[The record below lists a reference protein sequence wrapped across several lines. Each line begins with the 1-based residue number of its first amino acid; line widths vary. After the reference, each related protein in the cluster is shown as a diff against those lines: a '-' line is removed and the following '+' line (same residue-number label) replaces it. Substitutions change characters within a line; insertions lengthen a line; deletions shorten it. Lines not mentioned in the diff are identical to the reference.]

1 MKRNLLTAGLFA
13 VMLALPMQAGI
24 VKGTVIDEATQKP
37 LGGVVVSMAGGSI
50 MTTTAADGT
59 YVLEGVEE
67 GTGVVAFNASGYGV
81 ESVDVTVTQT
91 PLTVNVDVTS
101 KTEARDVVA
110 EGTQAAREENTLLF
124 DESMLEDEGATSS
137 QSVAYLSGSSDD
149 VFLSASS
156 YVFSPMRFSI
166 RGYDQR
172 DQVTYINGIDFTD
185 TERGRFNYSSL
196 GGLNNATRNKD
207 IVHGLEMTGFGY
219 GSLTG
224 ATNINTLAADYAAG
238 SQVGL
243 AYTNRAYNL
252 RAQATYATGLMNNG
266 WAFTGSIV
274 YRWAE
279 KGRAE
284 GTSYSSLAYFF
295 AAQKKW
301 ANHSIALTA
310 WNNHTERGQSSAST
324 QEVYDYRGIYYNS
337 YWGYQDGKVRN
348 SRIVK
353 TMDPTVLLNYI
364 WDIDTESNLKV
375 GAAFHYNMYSNSAL
389 SFYNAPDPRPD
400 YYRVLPSFQYT
411 NLGVNGPGDTSD
423 PNYGYV
429 NTDLYN
435 YLDEQWRNNNTD
447 FTQINWDALYRANY
461 LNNAA
466 TPNASAHYMLERR
479 HNDLMEGM
487 MNALYTNQ
495 LTDKLKLTAGISA
508 KYGKGMHYK
517 TVEDLLGG
525 NQWIDIDQFAER
537 DFANNPIIVQNDLDN
552 PNRVVKEGDV
562 FGYNYNLHVLKGSA
576 FVDNFWNT
584 RYFDIYYAVAL
595 NYTQFQ
601 REGLMR
607 NGRAEVIGV
616 QSKGYG
622 FQAMF
627 IDPSIKAGLT
637 WKADAHNRVFANV
650 LAESR
655 APLPSYSYVAPR
667 VKDTLIPGLKSEK
680 VLSYDV
686 NWVFNYP
693 GVKGRVTLYQTHMI
707 DGTEST
713 GYYNDEFR
721 TYVNHTLTGVD
732 RVFRGI
738 ELGVD
743 VELGAG
749 FSIEAAANI
758 GDYRYT
764 DDCKGVMS
772 AENGCNLFTGEIP
785 TDVSETTD
793 IVEKVYTKNLMVANG
808 PQIASSITLDYFHPS
823 MWFADITLS
832 YYDKN
837 YLDFSPARRTKMN
850 IEGGVYRDKLG
861 NNMVYDGYTKDSYP
875 ILGKQERLK
884 GGFLLDASV
893 GKVLYF
899 NNRAQSL
906 NINLSLNNLLNNT
919 SMVTGGYQQSRLSR
933 DTKSYGK
940 PIQAV
945 DKFPNRY
952 YYAWGFNMFLNV
964 AFKF

>member
-1 MKRNLLTAGLFA
+1 MKRVFYVAALFA
-13 VMLALPMQAGI
+13 MSMVSPMHAAI
-24 VKGTVIDEATQKP
+24 VQGTVIDDASARP
-37 LGGVVVSMAGGSI
+37 LAGVAVSIAGGSAT
-50 MTTTAADGT
+50 TTTAIDGT
-59 YVLEGVEE
+59 YVLQNVEE
-67 GTGVVAFNASGYGV
+67 GMHSIAFSSENHALQ
-81 ESVDVTVTQT
+81 SVDVTVMSD
-91 PLTVNVDVTS
+91 PLVVNVVMEPKDNRV
-101 KTEARDVVA
+101 KEAANDL
-110 EGTQAAREENTLLF
+110 QATREENTLLF
-124 DESMLEDEGATSS
+124 DESLLEDEGAAAS
-137 QSVAYLSGSSDD
+137 QSVVYLSSSSDD
-149 VFLSASS
+149 PFLSASS
-156 YVFSPMRFSI
+156 YVYSPMRFSI

-172 DQVTYINGIDFTD
+172 DHVTYINGIDFTD

-207 IVHGLEMTGFGY
+207 NVHGLEMTGFGY

-224 ATNINTLAADYAAG
+224 ATNINTHAADYAAG
-238 SQVGL
+238 TQVGL
-243 AYTNRAYNL
+243 SYTNRAYNL

-266 WAFTGSIV
+266 WAFTGSMV

-284 GTSYSSLAYFF
+284 GTSYNSFGYFF
-295 AAQKKW
+295 AAQKIW
-301 ANHSIALTA
+301 DNHSIALTTWGA
-310 WNNHTERGQSSAST
+310 PTERGQSSAST

-353 TMDPTVLLNYI
+353 SFDPTVLLNYEWNI
-364 WDIDTESNLKV
+364 NEESQLKV
-375 GAAFHYNMYSNSAL
+375 GAAYHYSRYSNSAL

-400 YYRVLPSFQYT
+400 YYRNLPSFQYT
-411 NLGVNGPGDTSD
+411 NMGVNGPADVED

-429 NTDLYN
+429 NTELYD
-435 YLDEQWRNNNTD
+435 YLQNQWLNNNTEV
-447 FTQINWDALYRANY
+447 TQIDWESLYRANY
-461 LNNAA
+461 LNNVANPA
-466 TPNASAHYMLERR
+466 ASAHYMVERR
-479 HNDLMEGM
+479 HNDLMEAA

-495 LTDKLKLTAGISA
+495 LTDKLKLTAGVNA
-508 KYGKGMHYK
+508 KYGLGMHYK
-517 TVEDLLGG
+517 TVDDLLGG
-525 NQWIDIDQFAER
+525 KQWIDIDQFAER
-537 DFANNPIIVQNDLDN
+537 DFANNTTIIQNDVDN
-552 PNRVVKEGDV
+552 PNRVVGVGDV
-562 FGYNYNLHVLKGSA
+562 FGYNYNMHVMKASA
-576 FVDNFWNT
+576 FVDNYWNT
-584 RYFDIYYAVAL
+584 RYFDIYYAIAL

-607 NGRAEVIGV
+607 NGRAEVIGA

-622 FQAMF
+622 FLAYF
-627 IDPSIKAGLT
+627 LDPSIKAGLT
-637 WKADAHNRVFANV
+637 WKADSHNRVMLNV
-650 LAESR
+650 LAEQR

-667 VKDTLIPGLKSEK
+667 VKDTLIPGLTSEK
-680 VLSYDV
+680 VLSYDL
-686 NWVFNYP
+686 NWMFNYP
-693 GVKGRVTLYQTHMI
+693 GVRGRVTLFQTHMI

-732 RVFRGI
+732 RVFRGV

-743 VELGAG
+743 VDLIWG
-749 FSIEAAANI
+749 FSLELAANI

-764 DDCKGVMS
+764 DDCMGVMS
-772 AENGCNLFTGEIP
+772 AENGCNLFTGELP
-785 TDVSETTD
+785 NDLSETTD
-793 IVEKVYTKNLMVANG
+793 IKEKVYTKGLMVSNG
-808 PQIASSITLDYFHPS
+808 PQIAASVTLDYFHS
-823 MWFADITLS
+823 DMWFADITLS

-837 YLDFSPARRTKMN
+837 YLDFSPARFTQMN
-850 IEGGVYRDKLG
+850 VDGGYYPNKLG
-861 NNMVYDGYTKDSYP
+861 QLQYYAGYDEETKA
-875 ILGKQERLK
+875 ILGTQERLK

-893 GKVLYF
+893 GKVIYF

-933 DTKSYGK
+933 NTKSAVK
-940 PIQAV
+940 AIEAV

>member
-1 MKRNLLTAGLFA
+1 MRRNLLATVF
-13 VMLALPMQAGI
+13 LALSATLPLMAG
-24 VKGTVIDEATQKP
+24 VVRGTVIDDVTKKP
-37 LGGVVVSMAGGSI
+37 VSGVAVSIAECGLV
-50 MTTTAADGT
+50 TTTAADGT
-59 YVLEGVEE
+59 YVLSDVREGN
-67 GTGVVAFNASGYGV
+67 VAIAFSGENYGAQ
-81 ESVDVTVTQT
+81 SLDVTVTSE
-91 PLTVNVDVTS
+91 PVKVDV
-101 KTEARDVVA
+101 EVVPTVDGREVVNEESA
-110 EGTQAAREENTLLF
+110 VSREENTLLF
-124 DESMLEDEGATSS
+124 DEAMLEDEGATSS

-149 VFLSASS
+149 PFLSASS
-156 YVFSPMRFSI
+156 YVFSPMRFSL

-172 DQVTYINGIDFTD
+172 DHVTYVNGIDFTD
-185 TERGRFNYSSL
+185 TERGRFNYSSI

-207 IVHGLEMTGFGY
+207 NVHGLEMTGFGY

-243 AYTNRAYNL
+243 SYTNRAYNL

-266 WAFTGSIV
+266 WAFTGSLV
-274 YRWAE
+274 YRWAD

-284 GTSYSSLAYFF
+284 GTSYDSFGYFL
-295 AAQKKW
+295 AAQKIW
-301 ANHSIALTA
+301 GDHSLAITTWGAPTM
-310 WNNHTERGQSSAST
+310 RGQSSAST

-337 YWGYQDGKVRN
+337 YWGYQNGEVRN
-348 SRIVK
+348 SRVVKSYDPIVIA
-353 TMDPTVLLNYI
+353 NYI
-364 WDIDTESNLKV
+364 WDINQESKLKV
-375 GAAFHYNMYSNSAL
+375 GAAWHYSMYSNSAL

-400 YYRVLPSFQYT
+400 YYRNLPSFQYT
-411 NLGVNGPGDTSD
+411 NLGVNGPDDTSD

-429 NTDLYN
+429 NRKLY
-435 YLDEQWRNNNTD
+435 EQLQDGWLNNDPNV
-447 FTQINWDALYRANY
+447 TQINWDALYRANY
-461 LNNAA
+461 LNNVAS
-466 TPNASAHYMLERR
+466 PNASAHYMLERR
-479 HNDLMEGM
+479 HNDLMEAAL
-487 MNALYTNQ
+487 NALYTNQ
-495 LTDKLKLTAGISA
+495 VTDKLKLNAGVSA

-517 TVEDLLGG
+517 TVDDLLGG

-537 DFANNPIIVQNDLDN
+537 DFANNTTIIQNDVDN
-552 PNRVVKEGDV
+552 PNRVVGVGDV
-562 FGYNYNLHVLKGSA
+562 FGYNYNNHIIKASA
-576 FVDNFWNT
+576 FIDNYWNT
-584 RYFDIYYAVAL
+584 RHFDIYYAASL
-595 NYTQFQ
+595 NYVQFQ

-607 NGRAEVIGV
+607 NGRAEVIGA
-616 QSKGYG
+616 QSKGFGKLVY
-622 FQAMF
+622 FL
-627 IDPSIKAGLT
+627 DPSIKAGLT
-637 WKADAHNRVFANV
+637 WKADSHNRVVLNA

-680 VLSYDV
+680 VLSYDL
-686 NWVFNYP
+686 NWMFNYP
-693 GVKGRVTLYQTHMI
+693 GVRGRVTLFQTHMV

-732 RVFRGI
+732 RVFRGV

-743 VELGAG
+743 VDLVAG
-749 FSIEAAANI
+749 FSLELAANI

-764 DDCKGVMS
+764 DDCMGVMS
-772 AENGCNLFTGEIP
+772 AENGCNLFTGELP
-785 TDVSETTD
+785 TDLSETTD
-793 IVEKVYTKNLMVANG
+793 ITEKVYTKGLMVSNG
-808 PQIASSITLDYFHPS
+808 PQIAASITLDYFHSS
-823 MWFADITLS
+823 MWFADVTLS

-837 YLDFSPARRTKMN
+837 YLDFSPARFTKMN
-850 IEGGVYRDKLG
+850 VDGGYYPNKLG
-861 NNMVYDGYTKDSYP
+861 QLQYYAGYDEETKA
-875 ILGKQERLK
+875 ILGTQERLK

-933 DTKSYGK
+933 NTKSAVK
-940 PIQAV
+940 AIEAV

-964 AFKF
+964 AYKF

>member
-1 MKRNLLTAGLFA
+1 MKRVFYVAALFA
-13 VMLALPMQAGI
+13 MSMVSPMHAAI
-24 VKGTVIDEATQKP
+24 VQGTVIDDASARP
-37 LGGVVVSMAGGSI
+37 LAGVAVSIAGGSST
-50 MTTTAADGT
+50 TTTAIDGT
-59 YVLEGVEE
+59 YVLQNVEE
-67 GTGVVAFNASGYGV
+67 GMHSIAFSSENHALQ
-81 ESVDVTVTQT
+81 SVDVTVMSD
-91 PLTVNVDVTS
+91 PLVVNVVMEPKDNRV
-101 KTEARDVVA
+101 KEAANDL
-110 EGTQAAREENTLLF
+110 QATREENTLLF
-124 DESMLEDEGATSS
+124 DESLLEDEGAAAS
-137 QSVAYLSGSSDD
+137 QSVVYLSSSSDD
-149 VFLSASS
+149 PFLSASS

-172 DQVTYINGIDFTD
+172 DHVTYINGIDFTD

-207 IVHGLEMTGFGY
+207 NVHGLEMTGFGY

-224 ATNINTLAADYAAG
+224 ATNINTHAADYAAG
-238 SQVGL
+238 TQVGL
-243 AYTNRAYNL
+243 SYTNRAYNL

-266 WAFTGSIV
+266 WAFTGSMV

-284 GTSYSSLAYFF
+284 GTSYNSFGYFF
-295 AAQKKW
+295 AAQKIW
-301 ANHSIALTA
+301 DNHSIALTTWGA
-310 WNNHTERGQSSAST
+310 PTERGQSSAST

-353 TMDPTVLLNYI
+353 SFDPTVLLNYEWNI
-364 WDIDTESNLKV
+364 NEESQLKV
-375 GAAFHYNMYSNSAL
+375 GAAYHYSRYSNSAL

-400 YYRVLPSFQYT
+400 YYRNLPSFQYT
-411 NLGVNGPGDTSD
+411 NMGVNGPADVED

-429 NTDLYN
+429 NTELYD
-435 YLDEQWRNNNTD
+435 YLQNQWLNNNTEV
-447 FTQINWDALYRANY
+447 TQIDWESLYRANY
-461 LNNAA
+461 LNNVANPA
-466 TPNASAHYMLERR
+466 ASAHYMVERR
-479 HNDLMEGM
+479 HNDLMEAA

-495 LTDKLKLTAGISA
+495 LTDKLKLTAGVNA
-508 KYGKGMHYK
+508 KYGLGMHYK
-517 TVEDLLGG
+517 TVDDLLGG
-525 NQWIDIDQFAER
+525 KQWIDIDQFAER
-537 DFANNPIIVQNDLDN
+537 DFANNTTIIQNDVDN
-552 PNRVVKEGDV
+552 PNRVVGVGDV
-562 FGYNYNLHVLKGSA
+562 FGYNYNMHVMKASA
-576 FVDNFWNT
+576 FVDNYWNT
-584 RYFDIYYAVAL
+584 RYFDIYYAIAL

-607 NGRAEVIGV
+607 NGRAEVIGA

-622 FQAMF
+622 FLAYF
-627 IDPSIKAGLT
+627 LDPSIKAGLT
-637 WKADAHNRVFANV
+637 WKADSHNRVMLNV
-650 LAESR
+650 LAEQR

-667 VKDTLIPGLKSEK
+667 VKDTLIPGLTSEK
-680 VLSYDV
+680 VLSYDL
-686 NWVFNYP
+686 NWMFNYP
-693 GVKGRVTLYQTHMI
+693 GVRGRVTLFQTHMI

-732 RVFRGI
+732 RVFRGV

-743 VELGAG
+743 VDLIWG
-749 FSIEAAANI
+749 FSLELAANI

-764 DDCKGVMS
+764 DDCVGVMS
-772 AENGCNLFTGEIP
+772 AENGCNLFTGELP
-785 TDVSETTD
+785 TDLSETTD
-793 IVEKVYTKNLMVANG
+793 IREKVYTKGLMVSNG
-808 PQIASSITLDYFHPS
+808 PQIAASVTLDYFHS
-823 MWFADITLS
+823 DMWFADITLS

-837 YLDFSPARRTKMN
+837 YLDFSPARFTQMN
-850 IEGGVYRDKLG
+850 VDGGYYPNKLG
-861 NNMVYDGYTKDSYP
+861 QLQYYAGYDEETKA
-875 ILGKQERLK
+875 ILGTQERLK

-893 GKVLYF
+893 GKVIYF

-933 DTKSYGK
+933 NTKSAVK
-940 PIQAV
+940 AIEAV

>member
-1 MKRNLLTAGLFA
+1 MKKNWLTTALLATLV
-13 VMLALPMQAGI
+13 VMPMTAGI
-24 VKGTVIDEATQKP
+24 VRGTVVDGDTKQPIS
-37 LGGVVVSMAGGSI
+37 GVTVSMSGGEFV
-50 MTTTAADGT
+50 TTTAADGS
-59 YVLEGVEE
+59 YQLQGVDEGN
-67 GTGVVAFNASGYGV
+67 GVIAFHATDYALQSI
-81 ESVDVTVTQT
+81 DVTVMSEPTS
-91 PLTVNVDVTS
+91 VNVELDPVQDV
-101 KTEARDVVA
+101 KTEVQSDV
-110 EGTQAAREENTLLF
+110 QASREENTLLF
-124 DESMLEDEGATSS
+124 DEAMLEDEGATSS

-149 VFLSASS
+149 PFLSASS

-172 DQVTYINGIDFTD
+172 DHATYINGIDFTD
-185 TERGRFNYSSL
+185 TERGRFNYSSI

-207 IVHGLEMTGFGY
+207 NVHGLEMTGFGY

-238 SQVGL
+238 AQVGL
-243 AYTNRAYNL
+243 SYTNRAYNL

-266 WAFTGSIV
+266 WAFTGSLV
-274 YRWAE
+274 YRWAD

-284 GTSYSSLAYFF
+284 GTSYDSFGYFF
-295 AAQKKW
+295 AAQKVW
-301 ANHSIALTA
+301 NNHSIALTTWGA
-310 WNNHTERGQSSAST
+310 PTQRGQSSASI
-324 QEVYDYRGIYYNS
+324 QEVYNYRGIYYNS

-348 SRIVK
+348 SRVVESY
-353 TMDPTVLLNYI
+353 DPTVLLNYI
-364 WDIDTESNLKV
+364 WDINNESKLQV
-375 GAAFHYNMYSNSAL
+375 GAAWHYNKYSNSAL

-400 YYRVLPSFQYT
+400 YYRNLPSFQYT
-411 NLGVNGPGDTSD
+411 NLGVNGPADTED

-429 NTDLYN
+429 NQELYTQLQDKWLSN
-435 YLDEQWRNNNTD
+435 DPTV
-447 FTQINWDALYRANY
+447 TQINWDALYRANY
-461 LNNAA
+461 LNNVAS
-466 TPNASAHYMLERR
+466 PQASAHYMLERR
-479 HNDLMEGM
+479 HNDLMETAL
-487 MNALYTNQ
+487 NALYTNQ
-495 LTDKLKLTAGISA
+495 VTDQLKINAGVSA

-537 DFANNPIIVQNDLDN
+537 DFANNSVIIQNDVDN
-552 PNRVVKEGDV
+552 PNRVVREGDV
-562 FGYNYNLHVLKGSA
+562 FGYNYNLHVLKSQA
-576 FVDNFWNT
+576 FIDNFWNT
-584 RYFDIYYAVAL
+584 RHLDIYYALAL

-607 NGRAEVIGV
+607 NGRAEVINAL
-616 QSKGYG
+616 SKGYG
-622 FQAMF
+622 HR
-627 IDPSIKAGLT
+627 IWTLDPSFKAGLT
-637 WKADAHNRVFANV
+637 WKADAHNRVIVNA

-667 VKDTLIPGLKSEK
+667 VKDNLIPGLQSEK
-680 VLSYDV
+680 VLSYDL
-686 NWVFNYP
+686 NWIFNYSR
-693 GVKGRVTLYQTHMI
+693 VKGRVTLFQTHMV

-721 TYVNHTLTGVD
+721 TYVNHTMTGVD
-732 RVFRGI
+732 RVFRGV

-743 VELGAG
+743 IDLVAG
-749 FSIEAAANI
+749 FSLELAANL

-764 DDCKGVMS
+764 DDCIGVMS
-772 AENGCNLFTGEIP
+772 AENGCNLFTGELP
-785 TDVSETTD
+785 TDLSETTD
-793 IVEKVYTKNLMVANG
+793 VVEKVYTKGLMVSNG
-808 PQIASSITLDYFHPS
+808 PQVAASVTLDYFHSS
-823 MWFADITLS
+823 MWFADVTLS

-837 YLDFSPARRTKMN
+837 YLDFSPARFTKMN
-850 IEGGVYRDKLG
+850 VDGGYYLNEIG
-861 NNMVYDGYTKDSYP
+861 QYQYYAGYDEETKA
-875 ILGKQERLK
+875 ILGTQERLK

-899 NNRAQSL
+899 NNRKQSL

-933 DTKSYGK
+933 NNKSAVK
-940 PIQAV
+940 AIEAV

>member
-1 MKRNLLTAGLFA
+1 MRKNLWTTALLLA
-13 VMLALPMQAGI
+13 AIALPSQAAI
-24 VKGTVIDEATQKP
+24 VRGTVIDDVTKNPMQ
-37 LGGVVVSMAGGSI
+37 GVVVSITEGSI
-50 MTTTAADGT
+50 TAITAADGT
-59 YVLEGVEE
+59 YELRNVAEGNNVI
-67 GTGVVAFNASGYGV
+67 AFQCENYALQ
-81 ESVDVTVTQT
+81 SVDVTVLNQPTS
-91 PLTVNVDVTS
+91 VNVEMVPTDDAKDAV
-101 KTEARDVVA
+101 KDNL
-110 EGTQAAREENTLLF
+110 AASREENTLLF
-124 DESMLEDEGATSS
+124 DESMLEDEGAASS

-149 VFLSASS
+149 PFLSASS

-172 DQVTYINGIDFTD
+172 DHVTYINGIDFTD

-207 IVHGLEMTGFGY
+207 NVHGLEMTGFGY

-238 SQVGL
+238 AQVGL
-243 AYTNRAYNL
+243 SYTNRAYNL

-266 WAFTGSIV
+266 WAFTGSLV
-274 YRWAE
+274 YRWAD

-284 GTSYSSLAYFF
+284 GTSYNSFGYFF
-295 AAQKKW
+295 AAQKIW
-301 ANHSIALTA
+301 GDHSIALTTWGA
-310 WNNHTERGQSSAST
+310 PTQRGQSSAST

-337 YWGYQDGKVRN
+337 YWGYQNGEVRN
-348 SRIVK
+348 SRVVESY
-353 TMDPTVLLNYI
+353 DPTVLLNYE
-364 WDIDTESNLKV
+364 WDINQESKLKV
-375 GAAFHYNMYSNSAL
+375 GAAWHYSRYSNSAL

-400 YYRVLPSFQYT
+400 YYRNLPSFQYT
-411 NLGVNGPGDTSD
+411 NLGVNGPNDTED

-429 NTDLYN
+429 NQDLYKD
-435 YLDEQWRNNNTD
+435 LQDKWLNNDPTV
-447 FTQINWDALYRANY
+447 TQINWDALYRANY
-461 LNNAA
+461 LNNIAS
-466 TPNASAHYMLERR
+466 PDASAHYMLERR
-479 HNDLMEGM
+479 HNDLMESAL
-487 MNALYTNQ
+487 NALYTNQ
-495 LTDKLKLTAGISA
+495 VTDKLKLNAGISA

-517 TVEDLLGG
+517 TVDDLLGG

-537 DFANNPIIVQNDLDN
+537 DFANNAIIIQNDVDN
-552 PNRVVKEGDV
+552 PNRVVNVGDV

-576 FVDNFWNT
+576 FIDNYWNT
-584 RYFDIYYAVAL
+584 RLFDIYYAVAL

-616 QSKGYG
+616 QSKGFG
-622 FQAMF
+622 KRTFF
-627 IDPSIKAGLT
+627 LDPSLKAGLT
-637 WKADAHNRVFANV
+637 WKADAHNRVMVNV

-667 VKDTLIPGLKSEK
+667 VKDTQIKGLQSEK
-680 VLSYDV
+680 VLSYDL
-686 NWVFNYP
+686 NWFFNYSR
-693 GVKGRVTLYQTHMI
+693 VKGRVTLFQTHMI
-707 DGTEST
+707 DGTEGT

-721 TYVNHTLTGVD
+721 TYVNHTLYGVD
-732 RVFRGI
+732 RVFRG
-738 ELGVD
+738 
-743 VELGAG
+743 VEMGLDIDLVAG
-749 FSIEAAANI
+749 FSLELAANI

-764 DDCKGVMS
+764 SNSMGVMS
-772 AENGCNLFTGEIP
+772 AENGCNLFTGELP
-785 TDVSETTD
+785 TDLSETTD
-793 IVEKVYTKNLMVANG
+793 ITELVYTKDLMVANG
-808 PQIASSITLDYFHPS
+808 PQIAASITLDYFHPQ

-837 YLDFSPARRTKMN
+837 YLDFSPARFTKMN
-850 IEGGVYRDKLG
+850 MDGGYYPNKLG
-861 NNMVYDGYTKDSYP
+861 QLQYYAGYDAETKK
-875 ILGKQERLK
+875 ILGVQERLK

-906 NINLSLNNLLNNT
+906 NINLSLNNLLNNE

-933 DTKSYGK
+933 NAKSAVK
-940 PIQAV
+940 AIEPI

-964 AFKF
+964 AYKF

>member
-1 MKRNLLTAGLFA
+1 MKRNLLSA
-13 VMLALPMQAGI
+13 VLLIVSVLLPMQAAI
-24 VKGTVIDEATQKP
+24 VRGKVIDDVTKKP
-37 LGGVVVSMAGGSI
+37 VAGVVVSIAGGSVV
-50 MTTTAADGT
+50 TTTAENGRYELRGVA
-59 YVLEGVEE
+59 EGNSVMSFVGEHYAAQ
-67 GTGVVAFNASGYGV
+67 T
-81 ESVDVTVTQT
+81 VDVTVTQQ
-91 PLTVNVDVTS
+91 PLVLNV
-101 KTEARDVVA
+101 ELMPA
-110 EGTQAAREENTLLF
+110 EDAISDMIEGSQAAREENTLLF
-124 DESMLEDEGATSS
+124 DEAMLEDEGATSS
-137 QSVAYLSGSSDD
+137 QSVAYLAGSSDD
-149 VFLSASS
+149 PFLSASS
-156 YVFSPMRFSI
+156 YVYSPMRFSI

-172 DQVTYINGIDFTD
+172 DHVTYINGINFTD
-185 TERGRFNYSSL
+185 TERGRFNYSGL

-238 SQVGL
+238 TQVGL
-243 AYTNRAYNL
+243 SYTNRAYNL

-266 WAFTGSIV
+266 WAFTGSVV

-284 GTSYSSLAYFF
+284 GTSYNSLGYFF
-295 AAQKKW
+295 AAQKVW
-301 ANHSIALTA
+301 GNHSIALTT
-310 WNNHTERGQSSAST
+310 WNSPTERGQSSAST

-348 SRIVK
+348 SRVVQS
-353 TMDPTVLLNYI
+353 MDPTVLLNYI
-364 WDIDTESNLKV
+364 WDIDNESSLKV
-375 GAAFHYNMYSNSAL
+375 GAAFHYNKYSNSAL

-400 YYRVLPSFQYT
+400 YYRNLPSFQYT
-411 NLGVNGPGDTSD
+411 NLGVNGVNDTED

-435 YLDEQWRNNNTD
+435 HLDEQWRNNNTD
-447 FTQINWDALYRANY
+447 YTQINWEALYRANY
-461 LNNAA
+461 LNNVA

-479 HNDLMEGM
+479 HNDLMEGA

-495 LTDKLKLTAGISA
+495 VTDKLKINAGVSA

-517 TVEDLLGG
+517 TVDDLLGG

-537 DFANNPIIVQNDLDN
+537 DFANNTTIIQNDLDN

-562 FGYNYNLHVLKGSA
+562 FGYNYNMHVLKGSA
-576 FVDNFWNT
+576 FIDNYWNT
-584 RYFDIYYAVAL
+584 RYFDIYYAAAL

-607 NGRAEVIGV
+607 NGRAEVIGA
-616 QSKGYG
+616 QSKGRG
-622 FQAMF
+622 FLAYF
-627 IDPSIKAGLT
+627 IDPSLKAGLT
-637 WKADAHNRVFANV
+637 WKADAHNRVVVNV

-667 VKDTLIPGLKSEK
+667 VKDTLIPGLQSEK

-686 NWVFNYP
+686 NWLFNYP
-693 GVKGRVTLYQTHMI
+693 GVRGRVTLFQTHMV

-732 RVFRGI
+732 RVFRGV

-743 VELGAG
+743 IDLVAG
-749 FSIEAAANI
+749 FSLELAANI

-764 DDCKGVMS
+764 DNCMGVMS
-772 AENGCNLFTGEIP
+772 AENGCNLFTGELP
-785 TDVSETTD
+785 QDLSETTD
-793 IVEKVYTKNLMVANG
+793 IREIVYTKGLMVSNG
-808 PQIASSITLDYFHPS
+808 PQIASSITLDYFHSS

-837 YLDFSPARRTKMN
+837 YLDFSPARFTKMN
-850 IEGGVYRDKLG
+850 VDGGYYLNEIG
-861 NNMVYDGYTKDSYP
+861 QMQYYAGYDEETKK
-875 ILGKQERLK
+875 ILGTQERLK

-933 DTKSYGK
+933 NNKSAVK
-940 PIQAV
+940 AIEPI

>member
-1 MKRNLLTAGLFA
+1 MKKNLVTTLLFA
-13 VMLALPMQAGI
+13 SVLAVPMQAGI
-24 VKGTVIDEATQKP
+24 VKGTVIDSATREP
-37 LGGVVVSMAGGSI
+37 VSGVVVSAAGGSI
-50 MTTTAADGT
+50 IATTAADGT
-59 YVLEGVEE
+59 YVLQGVEE
-67 GTGVVAFNASGYGV
+67 GNTMIAFVRENYALQ
-81 ESVDVTVTQT
+81 SVDVTVMQT
-91 PLTVNVDVTS
+91 PTTVNVEVER
-101 KTEARDVVA
+101 TEDARDVVS
-110 EGTQAAREENTLLF
+110 EGSQAAREENTLLF
-124 DESMLEDEGATSS
+124 DESMLEDEGAASS
-137 QSVAYLSGSSDD
+137 QSVAYLAGSSDD
-149 VFLSASS
+149 AFLSASS

-172 DQVTYINGIDFTD
+172 NQATYINGIDFTD

-207 IVHGLEMTGFGY
+207 IVHGLEQNGFGY

-266 WAFTGSIV
+266 WAFTGSVV

-301 ANHSIALTA
+301 ANHSLALTV

-348 SRIVK
+348 SRIVQ

-364 WDIDTESNLKV
+364 WDIDNESNLKV
-375 GAAFHYNMYSNSAL
+375 GAAYHYNKYSNSAL

-400 YYRVLPSFQYT
+400 YYRNLPSFQYT
-411 NLGVNGPGDTSD
+411 NLGVNGPTDTED

-429 NTDLYN
+429 NTQMYN

-461 LNNAA
+461 LNNEA
-466 TPNASAHYMLERR
+466 TPDASAHYMVERR
-479 HNDLMEGM
+479 HNDLMEAA

-495 LTDKLKLTAGISA
+495 LTDKLKLTAGVSA
-508 KYGKGMHYK
+508 KYGLGMHYK

-537 DFANNPIIVQNDLDN
+537 DFANNATIIQNDLDN

-562 FGYNYNLHVLKGSA
+562 FGYNYNMHVVKGSA
-576 FVDNFWNT
+576 FIDNFWNT
-584 RYFDIYYAVAL
+584 RYFDIYYAAAL

-607 NGRAEVIGV
+607 NGRAEVIGA
-616 QSKGYG
+616 QSKGFG
-622 FQAMF
+622 RLSWTL
-627 IDPSIKAGLT
+627 DPSFKAGLT
-637 WKADAHNRVFANV
+637 WKADAHNRVVANV

-667 VKDTLIPGLKSEK
+667 VKDELIPGLQSEK
-680 VLSYDV
+680 VLSYDL
-686 NWVFNYP
+686 NWMFNYSR
-693 GVKGRVTLYQTHMI
+693 VKGRVTLFQTHMI

-713 GYYNDEFR
+713 GYYHDEFR

-732 RVFRGI
+732 RVFRGV

-743 VELGAG
+743 IDLVAG
-749 FSIEAAANI
+749 FSLELAANI

-764 DDCKGVMS
+764 DDCIGVMS
-772 AENGCNLFTGEIP
+772 AENGCNLFTGELP
-785 TDVSETTD
+785 TNLSETTD
-793 IVEKVYTKNLMVANG
+793 VIEKVYTKDLMVANG
-808 PQIASSITLDYFHPS
+808 PQIAASVTLDYFHSS

-837 YLDFSPARRTKMN
+837 YLDFSPARFTKMN
-850 IEGGVYRDKLG
+850 VDGGYYLNEVGQYQYYAG
-861 NNMVYDGYTKDSYP
+861 YDEETKK
-875 ILGKQERLK
+875 ILGTQERLK

-899 NNRAQSL
+899 NNRKQSL

-919 SMVTGGYQQSRLSR
+919 EMVTGGYQQSRLSR
-933 DTKSYGK
+933 NTKSAVK
-940 PIQAV
+940 AIEPV

>member
-1 MKRNLLTAGLFA
+1 MKRKLLTAGCLA
-13 VMLALPMQAGI
+13 IVLALPVEAGI
-24 VKGTVIDEATQKP
+24 VRGTVIDSATKKP
-37 LGGVVVSMAGGSI
+37 VSGVVVSAAGGSKVAI
-50 MTTTAADGT
+50 TAADGT
-59 YVLEGVEE
+59 YVLQDVEE
-67 GTGVVAFNASGYGV
+67 GNGVIAFAGDQYATQA
-81 ESVDVTVTQT
+81 VDVTVMQT
-91 PLTVNVDVTS
+91 PTTVNVEVEPISDAQ
-101 KTEARDVVA
+101 KVVLEDA
-110 EGTQAAREENTLLF
+110 QVSREDNTLLF

-149 VFLSASS
+149 VFVSASS

-172 DQVTYINGIDFTD
+172 DQATYINGINFTD

-207 IVHGLEMTGFGY
+207 VVHGLDAIEFGY
-219 GSLTG
+219 GSLSG

-243 AYTNRAYNL
+243 SYTNRAYNL

-284 GTSYSSLAYFF
+284 GTSYNSLAYFF
-295 AAQKKW
+295 AAQKVW
-301 ANHSIALTA
+301 NNHSLALTA

-348 SRIVK
+348 SRIVQ

-364 WDIDTESNLKV
+364 WDIDNESSLKV
-375 GAAFHYNMYSNSAL
+375 GAAYHYNMYSNSAL

-400 YYRVLPSFQYT
+400 YYRNLPGFQFT
-411 NLGVNGPGDTSD
+411 NLGVNGPTDTED
-423 PNYGYV
+423 PNYGNV
-429 NTDLYN
+429 NQKLYGF
-435 YLDEQWRNNNTD
+435 LDEQWRENNTD

-461 LNNAA
+461 LNNVA
-466 TPNASAHYMLERR
+466 TPNSSAHYMIERR
-479 HNDLMEGM
+479 HNDLMEAA

-495 LTDKLKLTAGISA
+495 LTDKLKLTAGVSA
-508 KYGKGMHYK
+508 KYGLGMHYK
-517 TVEDLLGG
+517 TVDDLLGG

-537 DFANNPIIVQNDLDN
+537 DFANNAIIVQNDLDN
-552 PNRVVKEGDV
+552 PNRVVKEGDK
-562 FGYNYNLHVLKGSA
+562 FGYNYNMHVVKGSA
-576 FVDNFWNT
+576 FIDNFWNT
-584 RYFDIYYAVAL
+584 RLFDIYYAVAL

-607 NGRAEVIGV
+607 NGRAEVIGA

-622 FQAMF
+622 FRAMF

-637 WKADAHNRVFANV
+637 WKADAHNRVYANV

-667 VKDTLIPGLKSEK
+667 VKDNLIPGLQSEK
-680 VLSYDV
+680 VLSYDL
-686 NWVFNYP
+686 NWMFNYP
-693 GVKGRVTLYQTHMI
+693 GVKGRVTVFQTHMI

-721 TYVNHTLTGVD
+721 TYVNHTLFGVD
-732 RVFRGI
+732 RIFRGV

-749 FSIEAAANI
+749 FSIEVAANV

-764 DDCKGVMS
+764 DNSMGVMS
-772 AENGCNLFTGEIP
+772 AENGCNLFTGELP
-785 TDVSETTD
+785 TDLSETTD
-793 IVEKVYTKNLMVANG
+793 IVEKVYTKGMMVSNG

-837 YLDFSPARRTKMN
+837 YLDFSPARRTQMN
-850 IEGGVYRDKLG
+850 MYGGTYPDKLG
-861 NNMVYDGYTKDSYP
+861 NNMVYDGYTNETYR

-964 AFKF
+964 AYKF

>member
-1 MKRNLLTAGLFA
+1 MKRNYLTAGLMA
-13 VMLALPMQAGI
+13 IILALPMQAGI
-24 VKGTVIDEATQKP
+24 VKGTVIDSATKKP
-37 LGGVVVSMAGGSI
+37 VAGVVVSTAGGSI
-50 MTTTAADGT
+50 VTTTAADGT

-67 GTGVVAFNASGYGV
+67 GNGAIAFNG
-81 ESVDVTVTQT
+81 ESYAIESLDVTVTET
-91 PLTVNVDVTS
+91 PLTVNAEVDATVSDRT
-101 KTEARDVVA
+101 VA
-110 EGTQAAREENTLLF
+110 SEETQVSREENSLLF

-137 QSVAYLSGSSDD
+137 QSVAYLAGSSDD

-207 IVHGLEMTGFGY
+207 IVHGLDAPGFGY
-219 GSLTG
+219 GSLSG

-266 WAFTGSIV
+266 WAFTGSVV
-274 YRWAE
+274 YRWAD

-284 GTSYSSLAYFF
+284 GTSYNSLGYFF
-295 AAQKKW
+295 AAQKIW
-301 ANHSIALTA
+301 NNHSLALTA
-310 WNNHTERGQSSAST
+310 WNSHTERGQSSAST

-348 SRIVK
+348 SRIVQS
-353 TMDPTVLLNYI
+353 MDPTVLLNYI
-364 WDIDTESNLKV
+364 WDIDNEISLKV
-375 GAAFHYNMYSNSAL
+375 GAAYHYNMYSNSAL

-400 YYRVLPSFQYT
+400 YYRNLPGFQYT
-411 NLGVNGPGDTSD
+411 NLGVNGPGDVDD
-423 PNYGYV
+423 PNYGHV
-429 NTDLYN
+429 NTGLYD
-435 YLDEQWRNNNTD
+435 YLDAQWRENNTD
-447 FTQINWDALYRANY
+447 YTQINWDALYRANY
-461 LNNAA
+461 LNNESS
-466 TPNASAHYMLERR
+466 PNASAHYMVERR
-479 HNDLMEGM
+479 HNDLMEAA

-495 LTDKLKLTAGISA
+495 LTDKLKLTAGVNA
-508 KYGKGMHYK
+508 KYGLGMHYK
-517 TVEDLLGG
+517 TVDDLLGG

-537 DFANNPIIVQNDLDN
+537 DFANNATIVQNDLDN

-562 FGYNYNLHVLKGSA
+562 FGYNYNMHVVKGSA

-607 NGRAEVIGV
+607 NGRAEVIGA

-622 FQAMF
+622 FCAMF

-637 WKADAHNRVFANV
+637 WKADAHNRVYANV

-655 APLPSYSYVAPR
+655 APLASYSYVAPR
-667 VKDTLIPGLKSEK
+667 VKDTLIPGLQSEK
-680 VLSYDV
+680 VLSYDI

-693 GVKGRVTLYQTHMI
+693 GVKGRVTAFQTHMI

-732 RVFRGI
+732 RIFRGI

-764 DDCKGVMS
+764 DNCIGVMS
-772 AENGCNLFTGEIP
+772 AENGCNLFTGELP
-785 TDVSETTD
+785 TDLSETTD
-793 IVEKVYTKNLMVANG
+793 IVEKVYTKGMMVSNG
-808 PQIASSITLDYFHPS
+808 PQIASSITLDYFHSS

-832 YYDKN
+832 HYDKN
-837 YLDFSPARRTKMN
+837 YLDFSPARRTQMN
-850 IEGGVYRDKLG
+850 MYGGTYPDKLG
-861 NNMVYDGYTKDSYP
+861 NDIKYDGYTEETFYM
-875 ILGKQERLK
+875 LGKQERLK

-893 GKVLYF
+893 GKVIYF
-899 NNRAQSL
+899 NRRAQSL

-919 SMVTGGYQQSRLSR
+919 SLVTGGYQQSRLSR
-933 DTKSYGK
+933 DTKAAGR

-952 YYAWGFNMFLNV
+952 YYAWGFNMYLNV
-964 AFKF
+964 SYKF

>member
-1 MKRNLLTAGLFA
+1 MKKNLVTTLLFA
-13 VMLALPMQAGI
+13 SVLAVPMQAGI
-24 VKGTVIDEATQKP
+24 VKGTVIDSATREP
-37 LGGVVVSMAGGSI
+37 VSGVVVSAAGGSI
-50 MTTTAADGT
+50 IATTAADGT
-59 YVLEGVEE
+59 YVLQGVEE
-67 GTGVVAFNASGYGV
+67 GNTMIAFVRENYALQ
-81 ESVDVTVTQT
+81 SVDVTVMQT
-91 PLTVNVDVTS
+91 PTTVNVEVER
-101 KTEARDVVA
+101 TEDARDVVS
-110 EGTQAAREENTLLF
+110 EGSQAAREENTLLF
-124 DESMLEDEGATSS
+124 DESMLEDEGAASS
-137 QSVAYLSGSSDD
+137 QSVAYLAGSSDD
-149 VFLSASS
+149 AFLSASS

-172 DQVTYINGIDFTD
+172 NQATYINGIDFTD

-207 IVHGLEMTGFGY
+207 IVHGLEQNGFGY

-266 WAFTGSIV
+266 WAFTGSVV

-301 ANHSIALTA
+301 ANHSLALTV

-348 SRIVK
+348 SRIVQ

-364 WDIDTESNLKV
+364 WDIDNESNLKV
-375 GAAFHYNMYSNSAL
+375 GAAYHYNKYSNSAL

-400 YYRVLPSFQYT
+400 YYRNLPSFQYT
-411 NLGVNGPGDTSD
+411 NLGVNGPTDTED

-429 NTDLYN
+429 NTQMYN

-461 LNNAA
+461 LNNEA
-466 TPNASAHYMLERR
+466 TPDASAHYMVERR
-479 HNDLMEGM
+479 HNDLMEAA

-495 LTDKLKLTAGISA
+495 LTDKLKLTAGVSA
-508 KYGKGMHYK
+508 KYGLGMHYK

-537 DFANNPIIVQNDLDN
+537 DFATNTTIIQNDLDN
-552 PNRVVKEGDV
+552 PNRVVREGDV
-562 FGYNYNLHVLKGSA
+562 FGYNYNMHVVKGSA
-576 FVDNFWNT
+576 FIDNFWNT
-584 RYFDIYYAVAL
+584 RYFDIYYAAAL

-607 NGRAEVIGV
+607 NGRAEVIGAH
-616 QSKGYG
+616 SKGFG
-622 FQAMF
+622 FQAFF
-627 IDPSIKAGLT
+627 IDPSVKAGLT
-637 WKADAHNRVFANV
+637 WKADAHNRVMLNV
-650 LAESR
+650 LAETR

-667 VKDTLIPGLKSEK
+667 IKDTLIPGLQSEK

-686 NWVFNYP
+686 NWMFNYP
-693 GVKGRVTLYQTHMI
+693 GVRGRVTLFQTHMV

-743 VELGAG
+743 IELGAG

-764 DDCKGVMS
+764 DNCMGVMS
-772 AENGCNLFTGEIP
+772 AENGCNLFTGELP
-785 TDVSETTD
+785 VDASETTD
-793 IVEKVYTKNLMVANG
+793 VRELVYTKGLMVSNG
-808 PQIASSITLDYFHPS
+808 PQIASSITLDYFHS
-823 MWFADITLS
+823 DMWFADITLS

-837 YLDFSPARRTKMN
+837 YLDFSPARFTKMN
-850 IEGGVYRDKLG
+850 VDGGYYPNELG
-861 NNMVYDGYTKDSYP
+861 QLQYYAGYDDETKK
-875 ILGKQERLK
+875 ILGTQERLK

-933 DTKSYGK
+933 NNKSAVK
-940 PIQAV
+940 AIEPI

>member
-1 MKRNLLTAGLFA
+1 MKRSFWTT
-13 VMLALPMQAGI
+13 VILALAIALPTQAGI
-24 VKGTVIDEATQKP
+24 VRGTVIDDVTKKP
-37 LGGVVVSMAGGSI
+37 LAGVTVSINGGGVSAV
-50 MTTTAADGT
+50 TASDGT
-59 YVLEGVEE
+59 YVLNDVEE
-67 GTGVVAFNASGYGV
+67 GNTVIAFGGENYQAQSI
-81 ESVDVTVTQT
+81 DITV
-91 PLTVNVDVTS
+91 LTEPTVVNVEMAPMADA
-101 KTEARDVVA
+101 KKDA
-110 EGTQAAREENTLLF
+110 EVDALASREENTLLF
-124 DESMLEDEGATSS
+124 DEAMLEDEGATSS
-137 QSVAYLSGSSDD
+137 QSVAYLAGSSDD
-149 VFLSASS
+149 PFLSASS
-156 YVFSPMRFSI
+156 YVYSPMRFSI

-172 DQVTYINGIDFTD
+172 DHATYINGIDFTD

-238 SQVGL
+238 TQVGL

-252 RAQATYATGLMNNG
+252 RAQATHATGLMDNG
-266 WAFTGSIV
+266 WAFTASMV

-284 GTSYSSLAYFF
+284 GTSYNSLGYFF
-295 AAQKKW
+295 AAQKIFGD
-301 ANHSIALTA
+301 HSIALTTWGA
-310 WNNHTERGQSSAST
+310 PTQRGQSSAST

-348 SRIVK
+348 SRVVESF
-353 TMDPTVLLNYI
+353 DPTVLLNYEWNI
-364 WDIDTESNLKV
+364 NPESSLKV

-400 YYRVLPSFQYT
+400 YYRNLPSFQYT
-411 NLGVNGPGDTSD
+411 NLGVNGPGDTED

-429 NTDLYN
+429 NQDLYN
-435 YLDEQWRNNNTD
+435 SLENNWINNNTD
-447 FTQINWDALYRANY
+447 VTQINWDALYQANY
-461 LNNAA
+461 LNNVAN
-466 TPNASAHYMLERR
+466 PNGSAHYMLERR
-479 HNDLMEGM
+479 HNNLMETAL
-487 MNALYTNQ
+487 NALYTNQ
-495 LTDKLKLTAGISA
+495 VTDKLKLNAGISA

-537 DFANNPIIVQNDLDN
+537 DFANNTTIIQNDVDN

-562 FGYNYNLHVLKGSA
+562 FGYNYNLHIAKASA
-576 FVDNFWNT
+576 FIDNFWNT

-607 NGRAEVIGV
+607 NGRAEVIGA
-616 QSKGYG
+616 QSKGFG
-622 FQAMF
+622 RLSWCL
-627 IDPSIKAGLT
+627 DPSFKAGLT
-637 WKADAHNRVFANV
+637 WKAGPHNRVMLNV

-667 VKDTLIPGLKSEK
+667 VKDELIPGLQSEK
-680 VLSYDV
+680 VLSYDL
-686 NWVFNYP
+686 NWMFNWSR
-693 GVKGRVTLYQTHMI
+693 VKGRVTLFQTHMI

-713 GYYNDEFR
+713 GYYHDEFR

-732 RVFRGI
+732 RVFRGV

-743 VELGAG
+743 IDLVAG
-749 FSIEAAANI
+749 FSLELAANI

-764 DDCKGVMS
+764 DDCIGVMS
-772 AENGCNLFTGEIP
+772 AENGCNLFTGELP
-785 TDVSETTD
+785 TDLSETTD
-793 IVEKVYTKNLMVANG
+793 VIEKVYTKDLMVANG
-808 PQIASSITLDYFHPS
+808 PQIAASITLDYFHPT

-837 YLDFSPARRTKMN
+837 YLDFSPARFTKMN
-850 IEGGVYRDKLG
+850 VDGGYYLNEVGQYQYYAG
-861 NNMVYDGYTKDSYP
+861 YDEETKK
-875 ILGKQERLK
+875 ILGTQERLK

-899 NNRAQSL
+899 NNRKQSL

-919 SMVTGGYQQSRLSR
+919 EMVTGGYQQSRLSR
-933 DTKSYGK
+933 NTKSAVK
-940 PIQAV
+940 AIEPV